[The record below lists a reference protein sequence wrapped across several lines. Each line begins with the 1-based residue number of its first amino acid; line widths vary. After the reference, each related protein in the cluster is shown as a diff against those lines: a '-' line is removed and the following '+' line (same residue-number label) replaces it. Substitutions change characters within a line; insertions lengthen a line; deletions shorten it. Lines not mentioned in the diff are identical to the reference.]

1 MLSTIVNQ
9 RVFVHPSHAGGVRS
23 DRRVHAL
30 RQRAAHR
37 IQIFNDA
44 RSRPIN
50 VGTVLKD
57 DVNERFA
64 EHRFAAH
71 ELYFG
76 RGDEDRRNWI
86 SDLVLDQIGGTT
98 LPIRIDDHLDIAQV
112 GNRIERRMDQPV
124 NSGRDTKNGKNEDE
138 KFVPRT
144 RLDYALDHDALPRA
158 VIPSGARDLTSAR
171 TLPTQA
177 KP

>member
-1 MLSTIVNQ
+1 MLSAIVNQ
-9 RVFVHPSHAGGVRS
+9 RVLVHPSHAGRVGAN
-23 DRRVHAL
+23 DRVYTL

-50 VGTVLKD
+50 IGTVLED

-76 RGDEDRRNWI
+76 RGDEDGGNWI
-86 SDLVLDQIGGTT
+86 SDLVLDQIGRTS

-112 GNRIERRMDQPV
+112 GNRIEWNFEQSV
-124 NSGRDTKNGKNEDE
+124 NAGRDAKDGEDE
-138 KFVPRT
+138 NKELV
-144 RLDYALDHDALPRA
+144 
-158 VIPSGARDLTSAR
+158 S
-171 TLPTQA
+171 
-177 KP
+177 

>member
-1 MLSTIVNQ
+1 MFSAVVNECVFIYPSDARGVGTND
-9 RVFVHPSHAGGVRS
+9 RVYTV
-23 DRRVHAL
+23 

-50 VGTVLKD
+50 VGTVFED

-76 RGDEDRRNWI
+76 RGDEDRGNWI
-86 SDLVLDQIGGTT
+86 SDLVLDQIGRTS
-98 LPIRIDDHLDIAQV
+98 LPIRVNNHLHVTEIWNGV
-112 GNRIERRMDQPV
+112 ERRV
-124 NSGRDTKNGKNEDE
+124 NQSVNAD
-138 KFVPRT
+138 P
-144 RLDYALDHDALPRA
+144 
-158 VIPSGARDLTSAR
+158 
-171 TLPTQA
+171 
-177 KP
+177 

>member
-1 MLSTIVNQ
+1 DESVWIEVDLVLLYEAADRRDFGDTFYRLERVTQVPILDRTQRRQIMLSAIINQ
-9 RVFVHPSHAGGVRS
+9 RVFVHPAHTCGIGA
-23 DRRVHAL
+23 DRGVHAL

-50 VGTVLKD
+50 VGTVLED

-71 ELYFG
+71 ELYLG
-76 RGDEDRRNWI
+76 RSDEDRGNWI

-98 LPIRIDDHLDIAQV
+98 LPIRIDDHLDIA
-112 GNRIERRMDQPV
+112 
-124 NSGRDTKNGKNEDE
+124 
-138 KFVPRT
+138 
-144 RLDYALDHDALPRA
+144 
-158 VIPSGARDLTSAR
+158 
-171 TLPTQA
+171 
-177 KP
+177 